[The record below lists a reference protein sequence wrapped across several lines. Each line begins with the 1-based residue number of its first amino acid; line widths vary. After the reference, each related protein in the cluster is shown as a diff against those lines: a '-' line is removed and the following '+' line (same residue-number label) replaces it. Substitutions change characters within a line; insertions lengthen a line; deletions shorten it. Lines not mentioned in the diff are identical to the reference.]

1 MKKTVKI
8 IIAIVACVVVVGAVF
23 GGVFGA
29 RAVEKNREGAR
40 AHRAVQERQDAV
52 ASVEFGFLSGVN
64 AAWDYPLTADEVAD
78 LEKAGDYVLAEEWTS
93 LIMDVLYASNLQT
106 EKINKLARAMQS
118 DNGKKLLGDFGDN
131 FELIIPLLKEVGF
144 TGDDVAHI
152 VTALLN
158 ALVDDSEG
166 VLTSARDR
174 LVAIKSEKS
183 ATNVNNALATV
194 NAELSFVTFS
204 ETEKQDMKSALLDAK
219 DVIEQLASF
228 VYDTS
233 INSFTDHI
241 VNVIASDD
249 GALADITDGEIRTV
263 VNAMLS
269 GVRNLK
275 SVMSE
280 EKIAK
285 LNHAILTITDR
296 FDGNVSTSKIF
307 SSLVNYAKFAYV
319 FTDSIPYLCDMA
331 TAFGESV
338 DADFLTLVRRI
349 EAASE
354 NMNANHRSANFSI
367 LAARLTTALF
377 SGVEEEE
384 FEEFAGKLY
393 EQAVTDYRRSLPLII
408 IDLFVNMTSMNPDD
422 NEPLHPEILSKQSFE
437 DEFAFFLKYSLV
449 TGFESAYYDYLQDG
463 DMEKL
468 IEAHRACKFEN
479 MGIVNPYDR
488 DNDTKRWFEYIM
500 PRANAWMNEEAARL
514 ALIAKNDIIA
524 CVGDYFAENSEVKA
538 AVQEFAARAFIAPL
552 DGDATEEERAALNA
566 LIATYIAD
574 AKTARVFGIAELIRV
589 LFVES

>member
-1 MKKTVKI
+1 MTKTVKI
-8 IIAIVACVVVVGAVF
+8 IIATVAIAVIVGAVL

-29 RAVEKNREGAR
+29 RAVNKNRAEANAR
-40 AHRAVQERQDAV
+40 RLVQERQDAV

-64 AAWDYPLTADEVAD
+64 ASWDYPLSATEIAD
-78 LEKAGDYVLAEEWTS
+78 LENAGDYVLAEEWTS
-93 LIMDVLYASNLQT
+93 LVMNVLYVSDLQT
-106 EKINKLARAMQS
+106 EKLNKLARAMQS
-118 DNGKKLLGDFGDN
+118 ENGKKLLGN
-131 FELIIPLLKEVGF
+131 FNENAELIIPLLKEVGF
-144 TGDDVAHI
+144 TGEDVAHI

-158 ALVDDSEG
+158 ALVDESET
-166 VLTSARDR
+166 VLLNARDR

-183 ATNVNNALATV
+183 ATSVNNALATV
-194 NAELSFVTFS
+194 NSELSYVTFS
-204 ETEKQDMKSALLDAK
+204 ETEKTEIKTALLEAK

-228 VYDTS
+228 AYDTS

-269 GVRNLK
+269 GFRNLK
-275 SVMSE
+275 DVMTE

-319 FTDSIPYLCDMA
+319 FTDSIPYFCDMA
-331 TAFGESV
+331 IAFGDSV

-354 NMNANHRSANFSI
+354 DMTTNQLTANLSI

-377 SGVEEEE
+377 EGVEEEE
-384 FEEFAGKLY
+384 FEEFAAKLY
-393 EQAVTDYRRSLPLII
+393 EQAVTDYRRSLPLIV

-422 NEPLHPEILSKQSFE
+422 NEPLHPEILTKQSFE
-437 DEFAFFLKYSLV
+437 DEFAFFLKYSMV
-449 TGFESAYYDYLQDG
+449 TGFETAYYDYLQDG
-463 DMEKL
+463 DMDKL
-468 IEAHRACKFEN
+468 IEAHRVCKFED

-488 DNDTKRWFEYIM
+488 DTDTKRWFEYIM
-500 PRANAWMNEEAARL
+500 PRANAWMNDEASRL
-514 ALIAKNDIIA
+514 ALIAKNDIVA
-524 CVGDYFAENSEVKA
+524 CVGDYFAENSEVRA
-538 AVQEFAARAFIAPL
+538 NVQAFAAKAFVATL
-552 DGDATEEERAALNA
+552 DEDATEEERAALNA
-566 LIATYIAD
+566 LVAAYITD

-589 LFVES
+589 LFL